1 MIDLNKLDITGD
13 FIFNSLDI
21 LNFLGLFLM
30 GFLFYKNVIKTVI
43 KEDYTKCGNH
53 QLGCDCTNWDS

>member
-21 LNFLGLFLM
+21 LNYLGLFLI
-30 GFLFYKNVIKTVI
+30 GFLFYKNVIKKVV
-43 KEDYTKCGNH
+43 K
-53 QLGCDCTNWDS
+53 L

>member
-21 LNFLGLFLM
+21 LNYLGLFLI
-30 GFLFYKNVIKTVI
+30 GFLFYKTVI
-43 KEDYTKCGNH
+43 KKVVK
-53 QLGCDCTNWDS
+53 L